1 MKRGQRCRG
10 RGQAMIEL
18 ALTLPL
24 LLLICL
30 GAADLAQGYRLD
42 ITASG
47 AARAGMKAGIESAS
61 GDIGQSVRD
70 EPNSVIDANTAW
82 GDEGPGGTYSDCIS
96 SSQKCGDPHGC
107 LLPPNGSS
115 PFVTNPGQT
124 ACFAIDT
131 CTVTGGTGNTPY
143 SCTAQGNWGTRP
155 TSAGQ
160 GLLVKVVVSYR
171 PFTPLIGGFAGNG
184 GVFYLTQ
191 TSTGLQCN
199 C

>member
-1 MKRGQRCRG
+1 
-10 RGQAMIEL
+10 MIEL

-47 AARAGMKAGIESAS
+47 AARAGMKAGIESVS

-70 EPNSVIDANTAW
+70 EPNSVINANSAW
-82 GDEGPGGTYSDCIS
+82 GDEGPGGTNSDCIS
-96 SSQKCGDPHGC
+96 SAQHCGDPHGC
-107 LLPPNGSS
+107 PLPPNGNS
-115 PFVTNPGQT
+115 PFITSPGQT

-131 CTVTGGTGNTPY
+131 CTITGGTGSTPY
-143 SCTAQGNWGTRP
+143 ACTAQGNWGTRP
-155 TSAGQ
+155 ASEGQ
-160 GLLVKVVVSYR
+160 GLLVKVVVAYR
-171 PFTPLIGGFAGNG
+171 PFTPMIGGFAGSG

-191 TSTGLQCN
+191 TATGLQCN